1 MASGWPPTRVCEE
14 YLSESSSKLKL
25 ATYKEQSLSWVR
37 LNSQCVSLANKV
49 KVYSVPACMQ
59 LMVVLIL
66 EPKA

>member
-1 MASGWPPTRVCEE
+1 MS
-14 YLSESSSKLKL
+14 L
-25 ATYKEQSLSWVR
+25 APNQSWLLRKKQSLSWVR

-59 LMVVLIL
+59 LMVVLTL